1 MDAPTT
7 AGPAAIPW
15 RPQQRA
21 AVAAPP
27 RRAVGWPLA
36 LVLAGACQVVVV
48 AGIVALAPS
57 ALHPAALVALVAA
70 AAVLGHLPLAVL
82 VEARVFRPLRALRD
96 ASARARRA
104 QGEAAVTLPANA
116 HPDLERVARSFQRLL
131 DVMTGDRR
139 RLREV
144 AARAIRAQET
154 ERARI
159 ARQLQEETAQSL
171 AALLFHLRA
180 ARVTEDAEAHD
191 AMLDEVR
198 AALSETTDTVRRFAR
213 GLHPPALEELGVGA
227 AVEAYA
233 AALADPRGPRVE
245 VRADDVRP
253 LLGRERE
260 LSLFRIL
267 QEALAN
273 TVRHASASSVRVEI
287 AVDGDVVRAT
297 VADDGRGFAVEETE
311 AAHPCLGLFGLRE
324 RALYAGGSARVESA
338 PGRGTT
344 VRVEMPGPQEP
355 AARPGW
361 PVILP
366 GAALG

>member
-1 MDAPTT
+1 MDVPSPAT
-7 AGPAAIPW
+7 PAAIPW
-15 RPQQRA
+15 RPPPRA
-21 AVAAPP
+21 GAAAPQRP
-27 RRAVGWPLA
+27 AIGWTAA

-48 AGIVALAPS
+48 VGIVALAPS
-57 ALHPAALVALVAA
+57 ALHPTALVALVAA

-82 VEARVFRPLRALRD
+82 VEARVFRPLRELRD

-104 QGEAAVTLPANA
+104 HGEAAVTLPANA
-116 HPDLERVARSFQRLL
+116 HPDLARVARSFQRLL
-131 DVMTGDRR
+131 DAMTGDRR

-180 ARVTEDAEAHD
+180 ARATEDARAHD

-233 AALADPRGPRVE
+233 AALTDHGGPRIE

-267 QEALAN
+267 QEALGN
-273 TVRHASASSVRVEI
+273 TVRHASASTVRVEI
-287 AVDGDVVRAT
+287 AAEDGVVRAT
-297 VADDGRGFAVEETE
+297 VTDDGRGFAVEETE
-311 AAHPCLGLFGLRE
+311 ASLPCLGLFGLRE

-344 VRVEMPGPQEP
+344 VRVEMPGSQAP
-355 AARPGW
+355 AAAPAW

-366 GAALG
+366 GAARG